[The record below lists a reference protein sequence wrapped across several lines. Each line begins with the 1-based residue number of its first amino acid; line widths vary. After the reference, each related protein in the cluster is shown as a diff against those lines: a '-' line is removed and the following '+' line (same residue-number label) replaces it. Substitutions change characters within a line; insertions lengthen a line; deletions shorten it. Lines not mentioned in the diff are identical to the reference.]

1 MEGHAATAIVLPLDL
16 ANHLALIKTSDVTNR
31 RRHRGRKIVARC
43 AGGDPSL
50 ARRRARPHSLRTIL
64 GGTGDCRGEAVW
76 GSASGVLAI
85 TRGPESK
92 MSAAGAQSDSTRHPK
107 YNFRLPASFGNWR
120 RPPRGTRCCG
130 LDAAELSRSA
140 LAAHVRFCERAGVRF
155 PCATHVVILYRR
167 GSAEKALRHLFE
179 GVLPRN
185 MTNF

>member
-16 ANHLALIKTSDVTNR
+16 ANHLALIKTSDVTNIAGVSSR
-31 RRHRGRKIVARC
+31 SKNRGAMRRGRS
-43 AGGDPSL
+43 SL

-64 GGTGDCRGEAVW
+64 G

-107 YNFRLPASFGNWR
+107 YHFRLPASFGNWR

-130 LDAAELSRSA
+130 LDAAELSRNA
-140 LAAHVRFCERAGVRF
+140 LAASHVRVLRA
-155 PCATHVVILYRR
+155 R
-167 GSAEKALRHLFE
+167 GGAIPLRD
-179 GVLPRN
+179 
-185 MTNF
+185 

>member
-16 ANHLALIKTSDVTNR
+16 TNHLALIKRSDVTNIAGVSSRSKNR
-31 RRHRGRKIVARC
+31 RAMRRWRSA
-43 AGGDPSL
+43 L

-64 GGTGDCRGEAVW
+64 GATGDCRGRGGR

-92 MSAAGAQSDSTRHPK
+92 MSAAGAQSDSTRHSK
-107 YNFRLPASFGNWR
+107 YVRKLAS
-120 RPPRGTRCCG
+120 TT
-130 LDAAELSRSA
+130 
-140 LAAHVRFCERAGVRF
+140 
-155 PCATHVVILYRR
+155 ATHVVILYRR

-185 MTNF
+185 MTTL